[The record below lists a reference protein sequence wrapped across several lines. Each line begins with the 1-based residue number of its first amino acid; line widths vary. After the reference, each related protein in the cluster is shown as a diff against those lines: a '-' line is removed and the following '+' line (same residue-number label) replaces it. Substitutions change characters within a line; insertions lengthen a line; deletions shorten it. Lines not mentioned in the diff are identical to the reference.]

1 MYPFVTGTAAGG
13 EEAIVAQREKISY
26 SLPPIRNPNFIL
38 LSCQSKVLLL
48 ILSRVLLLLHKI
60 HVPSFYSLAE
70 FLIWGVELRIV
81 AWILGGHLLL
91 LSITFRTGHLYFS
104 AHITHM
110 ILLNKRCE
118 KNPAASALSTNLF
131 YRFMSWIYLLFEERQ
146 LTRGYWNSVHQTHFL
161 PPNLCVGERRVAP
174 HDDQTRSLHRPCL
187 AKERVGVAPSNQK
200 MSLVISSIMRDVL
213 SKISASAENYA
224 RFRHPTRWTR
234 PCDIDFA
241 SHVLLEGFS
250 VKWTSEWQSC
260 QDYAG

>member
-1 MYPFVTGTAAGG
+1 MYQIWAFFLMQIDCQTTVFRDAQQHHCQDVSFRDWDRSGG
-13 EEAIVAQREKISY
+13 WRSNCRSV
-26 SLPPIRNPNFIL
+26 
-38 LSCQSKVLLL
+38 SCQSKVLLL

-81 AWILGGHLLL
+81 ARILGGHLLL

-118 KNPAASALSTNLF
+118 KNPAASALSTILF

-161 PPNLCVGERRVAP
+161 PPNLCVGECRVAP

-187 AKERVGVAPSNQK
+187 AKKRVGVAPSNQK
-200 MSLVISSIMRDVL
+200 MSLVISSIMRDIL

-234 PCDIDFA
+234 PWRHWFRFPCFTRGI
-241 SHVLLEGFS
+241 L
-250 VKWTSEWQSC
+250 C
-260 QDYAG
+260 QVD